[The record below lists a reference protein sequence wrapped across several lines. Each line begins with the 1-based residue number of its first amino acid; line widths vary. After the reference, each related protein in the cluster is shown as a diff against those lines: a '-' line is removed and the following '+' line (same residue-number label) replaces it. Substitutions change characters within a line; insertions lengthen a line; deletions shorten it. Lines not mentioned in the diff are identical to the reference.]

1 MSEQKDILVQVDHL
15 KKYFGVKGLKG
26 PGVQAVEDVS
36 LFIRRGETLGLVG
49 ESGCGKTT
57 LGRTILQLH
66 EPTSGRIV
74 YDGQTIFE
82 GKDPW
87 QRKSVPVREKDGST
101 TKREEL
107 VQVKVPRPKQVNML
121 PYRRKMQIIFQDPS
135 ASLDPR
141 MTVGEIIGE
150 ALDIHKLCASKAERT
165 ERIKEL
171 LGQVGLNT
179 EHANRYPHE
188 FSGGQQQRVGIARAL
203 AVKPEFIVCDE
214 PISALD
220 VSIQSQVVNMLEDMQ
235 QEMGLTYLFIAH
247 DLSVV
252 RHISNR
258 IGVMYLGTMVELAE
272 SYELNRN
279 PMHPYTKTLLSAVPV
294 PDPEVSRSRQRIV
307 LEGDIPS
314 PMNPPTGCRFHTR
327 CPYATEKCREAVP
340 EFKEYAPLTPADGTR
355 PNGRAHIL

>member
-1 MSEQKDILVQVDHL
+1 MSEKNDILVQVDHL

-36 LFIRRGETLGLVG
+36 LFIKRGETLGLVG

-66 EPTSGRIV
+66 PPTSGKIV
-74 YDGQTIFE
+74 YDGETIFE
-82 GKDPW
+82 GEDPW
-87 QRKSVPVREKDGST
+87 QKDENG
-101 TKREEL
+101 
-107 VQVKVPRPKQVNML
+107 QMIHVKTPKPQAVNML

-150 ALDIHKLCASKAERT
+150 ALDIHKLCPNKKDRSD
-165 ERIKEL
+165 RIKEL
-171 LGQVGLNT
+171 LARVGLNT

-203 AVKPEFIVCDE
+203 AVRPEFIVCDE

-235 QEMGLTYLFIAH
+235 QDLGLTYLFIAH

-272 SYELNRN
+272 SYELNKH
-279 PMHPYTKTLLSAVPV
+279 PIHPYTKTLLSAVPV
-294 PDPEVSRSRQRIV
+294 PDPEVSRTRQRIV
-307 LEGDIPS
+307 LQGDIPS
-314 PMNPPTGCRFHTR
+314 PMNPPTGCRFHSR
-327 CPYATEKCREAVP
+327 CPYATEKCKECVP
-340 EFKEYAPLTPADGTR
+340 QFKEHSPGHYAACHLLG
-355 PNGRAHIL
+355 

>member
-1 MSEQKDILVQVDHL
+1 MADNDKLLEIEHL
-15 KKYFGVKGLKG
+15 KKYFPIKGVRG

-36 LFIRRGETLGLVG
+36 LYIKRGETLGLVG

-57 LGRTILQLH
+57 LGRTILRLH
-66 EPTSGRIV
+66 EPTSGKIV
-74 YDGQTIFE
+74 YDGVTIFE
-82 GKDPW
+82 
-87 QRKSVPVREKDGST
+87 KDGKKKT
-101 TKREEL
+101 A
-107 VQVKVPRPKQVNML
+107 VKML

-150 ALDIHKLCASKAERT
+150 ALDIHKLCPDKATRKD
-165 ERIKEL
+165 RIREL
-171 LGQVGLNT
+171 LEMVGLNT

-203 AVKPEFIVCDE
+203 AVNPEFIVCDE

-235 QEMGLTYLFIAH
+235 EELGLTYLFIAH

-258 IGVMYLGTMVELAE
+258 IGVMYLGTMVELST
-272 SYELNRN
+272 SYELNKH
-279 PMHPYTKTLLSAVPV
+279 PLHPYTKTLISAVPV
-294 PDPEVSRSRQRIV
+294 PDPEKSKTRQRIV

-314 PMNPPTGCRFHTR
+314 PINPPSGCRFHTR
-327 CPYATEKCREAVP
+327 CPYATARCKDEVP
-340 EFKEYAPLTPADGTR
+340 EFRELAPNHWA
-355 PNGRAHIL
+355 ACHIL

>member
-1 MSEQKDILVQVDHL
+1 MVDNDKLLEIEHL
-15 KKYFGVKGLKG
+15 KKYFPIKGVRG

-36 LFIRRGETLGLVG
+36 LYIKRGETLGLVG

-57 LGRTILQLH
+57 LGRTILRLH
-66 EPTSGRIV
+66 EPTSGKIV
-74 YDGQTIFE
+74 YDGVTIFE
-82 GKDPW
+82 
-87 QRKSVPVREKDGST
+87 KDGKKKT
-101 TKREEL
+101 A
-107 VQVKVPRPKQVNML
+107 VKML

-150 ALDIHKLCASKAERT
+150 ALDIHKLCSDKAARKD
-165 ERIKEL
+165 RIREL
-171 LGQVGLNT
+171 LEMVGLNT

-203 AVKPEFIVCDE
+203 VVNPEFIVCDE

-235 QEMGLTYLFIAH
+235 EELGLTYLFIAH

-258 IGVMYLGTMVELAE
+258 IGVMYLGTMVELST
-272 SYELNRN
+272 SYELNKN
-279 PMHPYTKTLLSAVPV
+279 PLHPYTKTLISAVPV
-294 PDPEVSRSRQRIV
+294 PDPEKSKTRQRIV

-314 PMNPPTGCRFHTR
+314 PINPPFGCRFHTR
-327 CPYATEKCREAVP
+327 CPYATARCKEEVP
-340 EFKEYAPLTPADGTR
+340 EFRELAPNHWA
-355 PNGRAHIL
+355 ACHIL

>member
-1 MSEQKDILVQVDHL
+1 MAEKNDILVQVDHL
-15 KKYFGVKGLKG
+15 KKYFSVKGVKG
-26 PGVQAVEDVS
+26 PGVRAVEDVS

-66 EPTSGRIV
+66 EPTSGKIV

-82 GKDPW
+82 GEAPW
-87 QRKSVPVREKDGST
+87 KLDENGQ
-101 TKREEL
+101 L
-107 VQVKVPRPKQVNML
+107 VHVKVPKAKQANML

-150 ALDIHKLCASKAERT
+150 ALDIHKLYDSKKDRT
-165 ERIKEL
+165 DRIKEL
-171 LGQVGLNT
+171 LGRVGLNT

-252 RHISNR
+252 RHISSR
-258 IGVMYLGTMVELAE
+258 IGVMYLGSLVELAE
-272 SYELNRN
+272 SYELNKH
-279 PMHPYTKTLLSAVPV
+279 PIHPYSKTLLSAVPV
-294 PDPEVSRSRQRIV
+294 PDPQVSRSRQRIV

-327 CPYATEKCREAVP
+327 CPYATDKCRECVP
-340 EFKEYAPLTPADGTR
+340 EFKEHAPNHWAACHLLG
-355 PNGRAHIL
+355 

>member
-1 MSEQKDILVQVDHL
+1 MSENKILVQVDHL
-15 KKYFGVKGLKG
+15 TKYFAVKGLKG

-36 LFIRRGETLGLVG
+36 FSIHKGETLGLVG

-57 LGRTILQLH
+57 LGRTILRLH
-66 EPTSGRIV
+66 EPTSGTIL
-74 YDGQTIFE
+74 YDGEPIYQHEYPFE
-82 GKDPW
+82 AKEVTARGEDGKE
-87 QRKSVPVREKDGST
+87 V
-101 TKREEL
+101 KRTEL
-107 VQVKVPRPKQVNML
+107 VKKKVPKAKEADML

-150 ALDIHKLCASKAERT
+150 AIDIHKLTKSKAERA

-171 LGQVGLNT
+171 LARVGLNT

-235 QEMGLTYLFIAH
+235 ADLGLTYLFIAH

-252 RHISNR
+252 RHISRR

-272 SYELNRN
+272 SYELNKH
-279 PMHPYTKTLLSAVPV
+279 PIHPYTQTLLSAVPV

-314 PMNPPTGCRFHTR
+314 PIGPPSGCRFHTR
-327 CPYATEKCREAVP
+327 CPYAMDKCKECVP
-340 EFKEYAPLTPADGTR
+340 QFKEYGPGHYAACHL
-355 PNGRAHIL
+355 LEK